1 MKIANILYP
10 VFFLAVLAGIPGCNK
25 KAFLEAKP
33 DTDLF
38 IPTTLEEFQALLD
51 NDPIMNETPVLGE
64 LSADNFYLPNTFWQ
78 GLNTKEKNAYVWKSQ
93 TFEGLTGDIADWNVP
108 YRQVFYANVI
118 LEGLDKIERNTS
130 NEGRWKAIKGA
141 ALFARAYAFYNVA
154 QIFAPVYSNTP
165 TKEKWGIPLRLSA
178 GVDEPSVR
186 STVPGTYDK
195 ITNDLKEAAALL
207 PAEVPPVYRNRSSR
221 PAAFALL
228 ARVYLSMDDYTQAE
242 LYADSCLQLYPALID
257 YNTVNATVNS
267 PFDKLNAETIYQSR
281 FVTTNVLRGVSVAN
295 CIVDSN
301 LYRSYAPND
310 LRDSIFFGPHRITGA
325 INPKGSYT
333 GGTPLFTGLATD
345 EVYLIRAECAARTG
359 DRAAALHD
367 LNTLLAKRWRT
378 NTFVPFTAST
388 DQEALQIILAER
400 RKELPFRGLRWTDLR
415 RYNKTDS
422 SIVLIR
428 KLNGDM
434 HQLAPRDLRY
444 TLLLPPDVVRMS
456 NMQQNPR

>member
-1 MKIANILYP
+1 MKIATILFL
-10 VFFLAVLAGIPGCNK
+10 VFLTAALAGCNK
-25 KAFLEAKP
+25 KEFLEAKP

-38 IPTTLEEFQALLD
+38 IPSTLDEFQALLD

-78 GLNTKEKNAYVWKSQ
+78 GLNPKEKNAYVWHSQ
-93 TFEGLTGDIADWNVP
+93 TFEGLTGDIADWNAP

-118 LEGLDKIERNTS
+118 LEGLDKIAVNTG
-130 NEGRWKAIKGA
+130 NAGRWKAVKGA
-141 ALFARAYAFYNVA
+141 ALFARAYAFYNAA

-186 STVPGTYDK
+186 ATVPETYDK
-195 ITNDLKEAAALL
+195 IITDLKEAAALL

-228 ARVYLSMDDYTQAE
+228 SRVYLSMDHYAE
-242 LYADSCLQLYPALID
+242 AKLYADSCLQLYAALID
-257 YNTVNATVNS
+257 YNTLNVQMNF
-267 PFDKLNAETIYQSR
+267 PFDKFNAETIYQSR
-281 FVTTNVLRGVSVAN
+281 FVTTNVLRAVSVAN

-310 LRDSIFFGPHRITGA
+310 LRDSIFYVPNRITGA
-325 INPKGSYT
+325 INPKGGYA
-333 GGTPLFTGLATD
+333 GGFPLFTGLATD
-345 EVYLIRAECAARTG
+345 ELYLIRAECAARTG
-359 DRAAALHD
+359 NRAAALND
-367 LNTLLAKRWRT
+367 LNTLLVNRWRT
-378 NTFVPFTAST
+378 NTFVPFTAA
-388 DQEALQIILAER
+388 DDKEALRIILTER

-422 SIVLIR
+422 SIVLLR
-428 KLNGDM
+428 KLNGDT
-434 HQLAPRDLRY
+434 HQLPARDLRY
-444 TLLLPPDVVRMS
+444 TLLLPPDVMRMS
-456 NMQQNPR
+456 NMAQNPR